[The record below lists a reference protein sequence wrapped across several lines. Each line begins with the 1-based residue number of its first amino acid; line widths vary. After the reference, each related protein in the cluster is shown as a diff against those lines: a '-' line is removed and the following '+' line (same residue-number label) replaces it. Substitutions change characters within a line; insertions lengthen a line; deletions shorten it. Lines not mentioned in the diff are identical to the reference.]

1 MILNPTKLKALI
13 KSHGFTIKSFGDSIG
28 MTRNGVYDILKR
40 EYLKGDLINDIAK
53 VLKVQSSEFIDYDIK
68 ESAKKNVTRG
78 TADYFQTAEKAIPY
92 YDVDVSAGRITL
104 FDDNKEIPK
113 SYVSFPAFDDCD
125 FAINIWGDSMYPKY
139 RNGDVIICK
148 EIHDWK
154 SFVQYGE
161 CYLIVTHSKHG
172 DSQRFVKFVRKSE
185 RKEHFKMVSENQK
198 HDAFDVPVTEIRKMY
213 IVKGKLERNQI

>member
-1 MILNPTKLKALI
+1 LNTKEKKFSDQLFETRTLLGLSQVAMAKEMGMRPRMYSDYETGKYDHKPGDARRKKHLQKLADLRKGRESLKQE
-13 KSHGFTIKSFGDSIG
+13 H
-28 MTRNGVYDILKR
+28 
-40 EYLKGDLINDIAK
+40 
-53 VLKVQSSEFIDYDIK
+53 SS
-68 ESAKKNVTRG
+68 
-78 TADYFQTAEKAIPY
+78 DYFHTSEKPIPY
-92 YDVDVSAGRITL
+92 YDVDVSAGKIAL
-104 FDDNKEIPK
+104 FDDNKEVPK

-161 CYLIVTHSKHG
+161 VYLVVTLGKQG
-172 DSQRFVKFVRKSE
+172 DSQRFVKFVRKSDK
-185 RKEHFKMVSENQK
+185 RDHFKMVSENQK
-198 HDAFDVPVTEIRKMY
+198 HDDFDVSIGDIRKMY